1 MAVFAVF
8 PVYRM
13 DLIQQNNIL
22 IVNIT
27 QNTRNLITNLV
38 LNNIKN
44 VEFAASPASLQPL
57 LCASL

>member
-1 MAVFAVF
+1 MAVFAIF

-44 VEFAASPASLQPL
+44 VEFARY
-57 LCASL
+57 